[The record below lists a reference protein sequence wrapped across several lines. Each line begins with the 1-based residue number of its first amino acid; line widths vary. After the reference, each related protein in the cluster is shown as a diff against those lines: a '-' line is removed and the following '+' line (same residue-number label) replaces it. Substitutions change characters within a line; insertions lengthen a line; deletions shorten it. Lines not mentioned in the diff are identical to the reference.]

1 MAIKKKTSGGSDDRK
16 AQLAALKES
25 SKDLSTAAKKDAP
38 TGYTTTADVMKAF
51 GLNKVGKTA
60 STQAKLTRIGTFM
73 TKADPKTKRKPALG
87 IAFNFV
93 CVGSTGKGQ
102 TPSVI
107 VTIEERKTKD
117 GIRGKD
123 KALEDVIFTMQR
135 CGINT
140 KGIKTPEDLL
150 DAIDTFNA
158 LDRADKP
165 VVSITLSVYQGGKGL
180 GLNTRVNKLLED
192 FEEEEGDED
201 GDDEPDDEEED
212 GDDSES
218 EDESD
223 ESDDEEDEEPPF
235 KKSGKSKSAKP
246 SKSSKS
252 KPADDDEEDEEA
264 EEDDAEESDDEE
276 EEPESEDEES
286 EDEVEYDAEDPS
298 TWVGYECKA
307 KPNGYAKTTKFEIV
321 EYLAKGKKLKIK
333 DPKGKVVT
341 VAVAV
346 VEVV

>member
-1 MAIKKKTSGGSDDRK
+1 
-16 AQLAALKES
+16 
-25 SKDLSTAAKKDAP
+25 
-38 TGYTTTADVMKAF
+38 
-51 GLNKVGKTA
+51 
-60 STQAKLTRIGTFM
+60 M

-102 TPSVI
+102 TPSI
-107 VTIEERKTKD
+107 LVTIEARKLND
-117 GIRGKD
+117 GSIRGKD

-158 LDRADKP
+158 LDRAEKP

-180 GLNTRVNKLLED
+180 GLNVRVNKLLED
-192 FEEEEGDED
+192 FEEEEGEEEDGDED
-201 GDDEPDDEEED
+201 GDDEEGDEDSPED
-212 GDDSES
+212 GD
-218 EDESD
+218 D

-235 KKSGKSKSAKP
+235 KKSGKSRSTKS

-252 KPADDDEEDEEA
+252 KPADEEEDDEEA

-276 EEPESEDEES
+276 EESED

-307 KPNGYAKTTKFEIV
+307 KPNGYAKTTKFEIT
-321 EYLAKGKKLKIK
+321 EFLPKGKKLKIK

-341 VAVAV
+341 VAAAV

>member
-201 GDDEPDDEEED
+201 GDDDE
-212 GDDSES
+212 ES
-218 EDESD
+218 EDESEDDEQSDDSD

-252 KPADDDEEDEEA
+252 KPADDEDEESDDEEA
-264 EEDDAEESDDEE
+264 EEDDVEESDDEE
-276 EEPESEDEES
+276 EESED
-286 EDEVEYDAEDPS
+286 EDEVEYDKEDPS

-307 KPNGYAKTTKFEIV
+307 KPNGYAKTTKFEIT
-321 EYLAKGKKLKIK
+321 EYLPKGKKLKIK

-341 VAVAV
+341 VSDSV
-346 VEVV
+346 VKVV

>member
-1 MAIKKKTSGGSDDRK
+1 MALNKKTSGGSDDRK

-25 SKDLSTAAKKDAP
+25 SKDLSNAAKKDAP

-158 LDRADKP
+158 LDRAEKP

-201 GDDEPDDEEED
+201 GDDDE
-212 GDDSES
+212 ES
-218 EDESD
+218 EDESEDDEQSDDSD

-252 KPADDDEEDEEA
+252 KPADDEEDDEEA

-276 EEPESEDEES
+276 EESEEDES

-307 KPNGYAKTTKFEIV
+307 KPNGYAKTTKFEIT
-321 EYLAKGKKLKIK
+321 EYLPKGKKLKIK

-341 VAVAV
+341 VSASV

>member
-1 MAIKKKTSGGSDDRK
+1 MALNKKTSGGSDDRK
-16 AQLAALKES
+16 AALAALKES
-25 SKDLSTAAKKDAP
+25 SKELSNAAKKDAP

-51 GLNKVGKTA
+51 ALNKVGKTA

-73 TKADPKTKRKPALG
+73 TKADPKTKRKSALSV
-87 IAFNFV
+87 AFNFV

-102 TPSVI
+102 TPSII
-107 VTIEERKTKD
+107 VTIEDRKLND
-117 GIRGKD
+117 GSIRGKD
-123 KALEDVIFTMQR
+123 KAIDDIIFTMQR

-158 LDRADKP
+158 LDRAEKP

-180 GLNTRVNKLLED
+180 GLNVRVNKLLED
-192 FEEEEGDED
+192 FEEEEGEED

-218 EDESD
+218 DDE

-235 KKSGKSKSAKP
+235 KKSGKSRSTKSSKP
-246 SKSSKS
+246 SKSD
-252 KPADDDEEDEEA
+252 DDDESEDDEEA

-276 EEPESEDEES
+276 EESDDEES
-286 EDEVEYDAEDPS
+286 VEYDEEDPS

>member
-1 MAIKKKTSGGSDDRK
+1 MALNKKTSGGSDDRK
-16 AQLAALKES
+16 AALAALKES
-25 SKDLSTAAKKDAP
+25 SKELSNAAKKDAP

-51 GLNKVGKTA
+51 ALNKVGKTA

-73 TKADPKTKRKPALG
+73 TKADPKTKRKSALSV
-87 IAFNFV
+87 AFNFV

-102 TPSVI
+102 TPSII
-107 VTIEERKTKD
+107 VTIEDRKLND
-117 GIRGKD
+117 GSIRGKD
-123 KALEDVIFTMQR
+123 KAIDDIIFTMQR

-158 LDRADKP
+158 LDRAEKP

-180 GLNTRVNKLLED
+180 GLNVRVNKLLED
-192 FEEEEGDED
+192 FEEEEG
-201 GDDEPDDEEED
+201 EEED
-212 GDDSES
+212 GDDD
-218 EDESD
+218 EDGVGDEDDEEGSD
-223 ESDDEEDEEPPF
+223 ETESDDEADEEPPF
-235 KKSGKSKSAKP
+235 KKSGKSRSTKS

-252 KPADDDEEDEEA
+252 KPADDDEEEDDEEA
-264 EEDDAEESDDEE
+264 EEDDTEESDDEE
-276 EEPESEDEES
+276 EESEDEES
-286 EDEVEYDAEDPS
+286 VEYDEEDPS

-307 KPNGYAKTTKFEIV
+307 KPNGYTKTTKFEIV

>member
-1 MAIKKKTSGGSDDRK
+1 MALKKKTSGGSEDRK

-25 SKDLSTAAKKDAP
+25 SKELSSAAKKDAP

-73 TKADPKTKRKPALG
+73 TKADPKTKRKPALSV
-87 IAFNFV
+87 AFNFV

-102 TPSVI
+102 TPSII
-107 VTIEERKTKD
+107 VTIENRKLND
-117 GIRGKD
+117 GSIRGKD
-123 KALEDVIFTMQR
+123 KAIDDIIFTMQR

-158 LDRADKP
+158 LDRAEKP

-192 FEEEEGDED
+192 FEEEEGVED
-201 GDDEPDDEEED
+201 GDDESDNDESEDDEESGED
-212 GDDSES
+212 D
-218 EDESD
+218 D

-235 KKSGKSKSAKP
+235 KKSGKSKSTKS

-252 KPADDDEEDEEA
+252 KPADDDEEDDEEA
-264 EEDDAEESDDEE
+264 EEDDVEESDDEE
-276 EEPESEDEES
+276 ESEDEES
-286 EDEVEYDAEDPS
+286 EDEVEYDEEDPS

-307 KPNGYAKTTKFEIV
+307 KPNGYTKTAKFEIV

>member
-1 MAIKKKTSGGSDDRK
+1 MALNKKTSGGSDDRK
-16 AQLAALKES
+16 AALAALKES
-25 SKDLSTAAKKDAP
+25 SKELSTAAKKDAP

-51 GLNKVGKTA
+51 ALNKVGKTA

-73 TKADPKTKRKPALG
+73 TKADPKTKRKSALSV
-87 IAFNFV
+87 AFNFV

-102 TPSVI
+102 TPSII
-107 VTIEERKTKD
+107 VTIEDRKLND
-117 GIRGKD
+117 GSIRGKD
-123 KALEDVIFTMQR
+123 KAIDDIIFTMQR

-158 LDRADKP
+158 LDRAEKP

-180 GLNTRVNKLLED
+180 GLNVRVNKLLED
-192 FEEEEGDED
+192 FEEEEGD
-201 GDDEPDDEEED
+201 G
-212 GDDSES
+212 
-218 EDESD
+218 D
-223 ESDDEEDEEPPF
+223 ESDDEGTDDEESDDEDGEEGDDEEEEPPF
-235 KKSGKSKSAKP
+235 KKSGKSGPAKS

-252 KPADDDEEDEEA
+252 DDDESEDDEET
-264 EEDDAEESDDEE
+264 EENDAEESDDEE
-276 EEPESEDEES
+276 EESEDEES
-286 EDEVEYDAEDPS
+286 VEYDEEDPS

-307 KPNGYAKTTKFEIV
+307 KPNGYTKTTKFEIV

-341 VAVAV
+341 VSASV

>member
-1 MAIKKKTSGGSDDRK
+1 MALKKKTSGGSDDRK
-16 AQLAALKES
+16 AALAALKES

-51 GLNKVGKTA
+51 GLSKVGKTA
-60 STQAKLTRIGTFM
+60 STQAKLTRIGTYM
-73 TKADPKTKRKPALG
+73 TKGDPKTKKKPALG

-102 TPSVI
+102 TPSI
-107 VTIEERKTKD
+107 LVTIEARKLND
-117 GIRGKD
+117 GSIRGKD

-158 LDRADKP
+158 LDRAEKP

-180 GLNTRVNKLLED
+180 GLNVRVNKLLED
-192 FEEEEGDED
+192 FEEEEG
-201 GDDEPDDEEED
+201 EEED
-212 GDDSES
+212 GDDD
-218 EDESD
+218 EDVVGDEDDDEGSD
-223 ESDDEEDEEPPF
+223 ETESDDEEDEEPPF
-235 KKSGKSKSAKP
+235 KKSGKSRSTKS

-252 KPADDDEEDEEA
+252 KPADDDEEDDEEA
-264 EEDDAEESDDEE
+264 EEDDVEESDDEE
-276 EEPESEDEES
+276 EESED
-286 EDEVEYDAEDPS
+286 EDEVEYDEEDPS

-307 KPNGYAKTTKFEIV
+307 KPNGYAKTTKFEIT
-321 EYLAKGKKLKIK
+321 EYLPKGKKLKIK

-341 VAVAV
+341 VSASV